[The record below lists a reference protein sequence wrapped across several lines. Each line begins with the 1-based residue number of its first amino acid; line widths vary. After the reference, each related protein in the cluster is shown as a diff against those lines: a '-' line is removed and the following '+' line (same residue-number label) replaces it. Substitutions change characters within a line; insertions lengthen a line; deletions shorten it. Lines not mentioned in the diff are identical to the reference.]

1 MPIDKVG
8 RARQD
13 EGKRR
18 LSVFP
23 DEFGLGKDIC
33 DVTLWV
39 RDKFRLTS
47 VHVWIGRHY
56 GHKDRELSGVTVI
69 ASPWHPDPIT
79 SAVVEA
85 FFALGYAIEDAGA
98 DVYGYPVC
106 TAIIPG
112 TRFCGRSAGLKPH
125 STSGAQKVNLRLIDR
140 LANRGG
146 LWALQISTP
155 GMATLYQ
162 ESRDS

>member
-23 DEFGLGKDIC
+23 DEFGSEQHIS

-39 RDKFRLTS
+39 REKFRLSS
-47 VHVWIGRHY
+47 VHVCVGRHY

-85 FFALGYAIEDAGA
+85 FLRSAMQSKM
-98 DVYGYPVC
+98 PVQMF
-106 TAIIPG
+106 TD
-112 TRFCGRSAGLKPH
+112 TRFVRQSFQARGSAGVRP
-125 STSGAQKVNLRLIDR
+125 D
-140 LANRGG
+140 
-146 LWALQISTP
+146 
-155 GMATLYQ
+155 
-162 ESRDS
+162 